1 MLLPKDDAMLL
12 SFLNM
17 KLRDSYASLGDL
29 CEDLEADEKEITARM
44 RAFGY
49 RYDGKK
55 NAFICA

>member
-1 MLLPKDDAMLL
+1 
-12 SFLNM
+12 M

-49 RYDGKK
+49 RYDGEK